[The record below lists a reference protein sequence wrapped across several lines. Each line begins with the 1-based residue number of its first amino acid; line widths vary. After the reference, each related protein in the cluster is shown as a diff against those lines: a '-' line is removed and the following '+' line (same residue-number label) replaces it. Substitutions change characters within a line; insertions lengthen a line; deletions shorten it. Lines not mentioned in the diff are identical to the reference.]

1 MAIDGGDM
9 IGRQRHAPGPTRGAR
24 PAPISRSGGF
34 RRGRSLGLLA
44 ASAACLVSLAAA
56 CTSSDPPAP
65 PEQQGT
71 ATSAPAETADGGT
84 LRLGVRP
91 IDSLDPADVVPTS
104 QSAMVASDL
113 LFDSLTAIDPETDD
127 AVPAL
132 AVESRPDAAST
143 VWTFPLRPDAR
154 FSDGTPVTA
163 TDVKY
168 SLERVARKGSSSL
181 AGVRL
186 EIIAGYQELLA
197 GTAPDMA
204 GIVAVDATTVQ
215 ITTRAPYAQLAQLLA
230 SPLYGIV
237 PQQAVDSMGPSFREQ
252 PVGSGP
258 FTITSTDGT
267 TRVLERAEGSNA
279 EVGRVELIEHATVEE
294 SYAAFEAGDLD
305 WSAVPAAVSD
315 DDAAAAGTFR
325 AEPFAAQLFFGINM
339 ANPSFSDVRFR
350 SAMVKSIDRTKL
362 VTEIIKSPLAL
373 NGVVPAAVTTRS
385 EDPCGELCSYDP
397 DAARALVAEVFPNG
411 DVPNVQLD
419 FYADPGETDTTQQ
432 QLAESVKA
440 SLEAVGIPATLA
452 PKPFA
457 EYRTFAVS
465 GGAQVFSYGWVGVA
479 PDPDAYLAPL
489 FLSDSPDNVTGYNNP
504 FVDLFIADARTG
516 DPATRDQRYHDVERL
531 VMSNVPIVP
540 LAELQTRIIVSS
552 DVEGY
557 EGRLDGTFA
566 VDAITLAN

>member
-1 MAIDGGDM
+1 MTGPMA
-9 IGRQRHAPGPTRGAR
+9 
-24 PAPISRSGGF
+24 
-34 RRGRSLGLLA
+34 RRGPVRRSRSLGVLA
-44 ASAACLVSLAAA
+44 ASVACVVSLGAA

-65 PEQQGT
+65 PDGQGPD
-71 ATSAPAETADGGT
+71 TSAPVEPTTDDT
-84 LRLGVRP
+84 LRLGIRP
-91 IDSLDPADVVPTS
+91 VDSLDPADVVPTS
-104 QSAMVASDL
+104 QSAMVAADL
-113 LFDSLTAIDPETDD
+113 LFDSLTAIDPQTDD

-143 VWTFPLRPDAR
+143 VWTFPLRTDAR
-154 FSDGTPVTA
+154 FSDGSPVA
-163 TDVKY
+163 ASDVKF

-186 EIIAGYQELLA
+186 EIIAGYQEFLA
-197 GTAPDMA
+197 GTTPDIA
-204 GIVAVDATTVQ
+204 GIVAVDASTVQ
-215 ITTRAPYAQLAQLLA
+215 ITTRVPYAQLAQLLA

-237 PQQAVDSMGPSFREQ
+237 PQKAVEALGSAFRDQ

-258 FTITSTDGT
+258 YAFESVDGT
-267 TRVLERAEGSNA
+267 TRVLRRAEGSDA
-279 EVGRVELIEHATVEE
+279 QVGEVELVAFATVEE
-294 SYAAFEAGDLD
+294 SYAAFEQGDLH
-305 WSAVPAAVSD
+305 WTAVPAAVSD
-315 DDAAAAGTFR
+315 DDASKAGSFQV
-325 AEPFAAQLFFGINM
+325 EPFAAQLFFGINM

-350 SAMVKSIDRTKL
+350 SAMVKSIDRTAL
-362 VTEIIKSPLAL
+362 GGEIVKSPLGL
-373 NGVVPAAVTTRS
+373 NGVVPKSVTTSS
-385 EDPCGELCSYDP
+385 EDPCGDLCSYDP
-397 DAARALVAEVFPNG
+397 PAAQALVAEVFPNG
-411 DVPNVQLD
+411 AVPNVQLD
-419 FYADPGETDTTQQ
+419 YYADPDDTDTTQQ
-432 QLAESVKA
+432 QLAEAVKA

-489 FLSDSPDNVTGYNNP
+489 FLSDSPDNVTGYKNP
-504 FVDLFIADARTG
+504 FVDVFIADARTG

-540 LAELQTRIIVSS
+540 LAELQTRVIVGT

-566 VDAITLAN
+566 VDAISLSS